1 MPLTPM
7 LATEWAEAARV
18 SAAGFGGVFLVLTLL
33 YAVTTLY
40 GAIARWAARRAE
52 TGANQKN

>member
-1 MPLTPM
+1 M

-18 SAAGFGGVFLVLTLL
+18 RAAGFGGVFLVLTLL

-40 GAIARWAARRAE
+40 GAIARWVARRGDKGAE
-52 TGANQKN
+52 